1 MGAEAAW
8 VQVQVVLVLGHVKT
22 KELVQMLVLVQVNV
36 KTKVQLTAG
45 EG

>member
-8 VQVQVVLVLGHVKT
+8 VQVQVVLVLGHVQT
-22 KELVQMLVLVQVNV
+22 KELVQMLVQVNV